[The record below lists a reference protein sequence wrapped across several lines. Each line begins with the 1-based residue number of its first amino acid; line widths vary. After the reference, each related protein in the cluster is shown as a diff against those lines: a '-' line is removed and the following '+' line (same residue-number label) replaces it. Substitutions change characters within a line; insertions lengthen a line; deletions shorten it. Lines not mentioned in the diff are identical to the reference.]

1 MVGSFLERREFSEP
15 SINFRPLSLF
25 QSICIPD
32 LLLPTYMYVLSYIDI
47 VKYYLTTY
55 IKTRQPFKSPW
66 LKSLISFHF
75 IEVLSLLLLSSLERH
90 PQSSFWYQFSARIRH
105 PLKTAFPE
113 NCIRVLTPDLRKN
126 CLRFPSDHFCHKVND
141 TTH

>member
-90 PQSSFWYQFSARIRH
+90 SQSSSQVVIFWYQFSARIRH
-105 PLKTAFPE
+105 PFSRKLEPCPDSRSQEKLPP
-113 NCIRVLTPDLRKN
+113 VLLSQGK
-126 CLRFPSDHFCHKVND
+126 
-141 TTH
+141 

>member
-1 MVGSFLERREFSEP
+1 MFPLFGWFVSGTKRVFWTIHKFPP
-15 SINFRPLSLF
+15 SLSLF
-25 QSICIPD
+25 QSICI
-32 LLLPTYMYVLSYIDI
+32 PTYMYVLSYIDI

-113 NCIRVLTPDLRKN
+113 NCVSVSWLQISGKTASGSRVITFVTR
-126 CLRFPSDHFCHKVND
+126 
-141 TTH
+141 

>member
-1 MVGSFLERREFSEP
+1 MFPLFGWFVSGTKRVFWTIHKFPPSLSFSKYMYTY
-15 SINFRPLSLF
+15 S
-25 QSICIPD
+25 
-32 LLLPTYMYVLSYIDI
+32 LLPTYMYVLSYIDI

-113 NCIRVLTPDLRKN
+113 NCVSVSWLQISGKTASGSFVTR
-126 CLRFPSDHFCHKVND
+126 
-141 TTH
+141 

>member
-25 QSICIPD
+25 QSICI
-32 LLLPTYMYVLSYIDI
+32 PTYMYVLSYIDI